1 MQSYKPIKANDF
13 MSRSRETINNNM
25 QSIASDF
32 SGTSFPTA
40 NLFPYMRCYREDQ
53 NKLYRLQANLKTW
66 RLETDFSGDKVTVEN
81 SHSAENAEKADS
93 LTAEHVVSIDLDE
106 SKTGLRIKFEKDG
119 KVSSKELFFELMKST
134 LLDFCYPIGHLWVS
148 QNSTDPANIVGGTW
162 EAVPEGTTIVAAG
175 KKYKAGATGGEAT
188 HTILESEMPEHSH
201 KVTIKAAGNHS
212 HTRGTMEISGTFP
225 NGNERNNF
233 TPTGAFYK
241 TSETATTAWNGTSRP
256 NVIGFQA
263 SRNWTGATSVNGEHN
278 HELTLAKTGGNQAM
292 NNMPPYKVWYMWQRI
307 K

>member
-1 MQSYKPIKANDF
+1 MQNYKPIKANDF

-81 SHSAENAEKADS
+81 SHSAENAEKADL

-106 SKTGLRIKFEKDG
+106 SKTGLRVKFEKDG

-241 TSETATTAWNGTSRP
+241 TSETATTAWDGTSRP